1 MALSENLGVIHQNC
15 PGKEG
20 KRDTPERERRERES
34 RAKKSRAKKKHER
47 EREREKQKRKEQ
59 ATKREGAFFYF
70 FVHFSLVFSLSL
82 LLCFFYSPSIFFS
95 LLKSLLLFTKHSN
108 TVLFARLF
116 LLSHLSLSKS
126 LSQSLS
132 VSRFRRSE
140 QIAFGTFER
149 QTERLNVFRASAR
162 DDDINDFLLETTT
175 TTTTTTTTSSSS
187 SNDNNNERFK
197 EFVLSI
203 HENRSRN
210 DRARVTPAVRRDE
223 TRERNKRD
231 TSRRGWWRERGDSV
245 RVVPRWWF
253 WRCRRD
259 EERRRTSSTS
269 RRRRR

>member
-1 MALSENLGVIHQNC
+1 MSSKVALSENLGVIHQNC

-47 EREREKQKRKEQ
+47 ERERETEEQ
-59 ATKREGAFFYF
+59 RATKRERAFFYF
-70 FVHFSLVFSLSL
+70 FVHFSLVFSLSFAFV
-82 LLCFFYSPSIFFS
+82 FFFNSPSIFFS
-95 LLKSLLLFTKHSN
+95 LLQSLLLFTKHSN

-149 QTERLNVFRASAR
+149 QTERSNVFRASAR

-175 TTTTTTTTSSSS
+175 TTTTTTTTSSSSSS

-245 RVVPRWWF
+245 RGVPRWWF
-253 WRCRRD
+253 W
-259 EERRRTSSTS
+259 
-269 RRRRR
+269 

>member
-1 MALSENLGVIHQNC
+1 M
-15 PGKEG
+15 
-20 KRDTPERERRERES
+20 
-34 RAKKSRAKKKHER
+34 
-47 EREREKQKRKEQ
+47 
-59 ATKREGAFFYF
+59 
-70 FVHFSLVFSLSL
+70 FSLSL
-82 LLCFFYSPSIFFS
+82 LLCFFLTLFFDFFFS
-95 LLKSLLLFTKHSN
+95 PPSLLLFTKHSN

-175 TTTTTTTTSSSS
+175 TTTTTSSS

-245 RVVPRWWF
+245 RGVPRWWF
-253 WRCRRD
+253 W
-259 EERRRTSSTS
+259 
-269 RRRRR
+269 